1 MSINAQDQLDIKN
14 PEYMP
19 IHTKILWGE
28 NGIVKKMNLAP
39 ETRKKELELRVKMLQ
54 THQKLALVSLGLLA
68 YQYSLGLE
76 LSDGNYSN
84 LSSHKTFS
92 NVTWSAY
99 MASASLSYFAPP
111 ALVYEKR
118 VSSMKIHRWL
128 SYLHFAGMMAIPIL
142 GKNISTSTNRLAAI
156 STHQDVATVTLVS
169 MALSGLLTILPY

>member
-1 MSINAQDQLDIKN
+1 M
-14 PEYMP
+14 
-19 IHTKILWGE
+19 T
-28 NGIVKKMNLAP
+28 
-39 ETRKKELELRVKMLQ
+39 
-54 THQKLALVSLGLLA
+54 
-68 YQYSLGLE
+68 
-76 LSDGNYSN
+76 
-84 LSSHKTFS
+84 
-92 NVTWSAY
+92 
-99 MASASLSYFAPP
+99 SASLSYFAPP